1 MSYPGTSEKSKGDED
16 FKQMPR
22 RTEPVDPKILKDIRD
37 TLLQNDRDVAKKYN
51 KADLDAQIKMLYK
64 HDTVLPFAPINY
76 NEEKKGNTRA
86 DSNPA
91 NHRTGL
97 GQLFRYKTLDEAE
110 NAQHT
115 IKDGVNYNYL
125 ASSADR
131 DLESGLYDFSNRNE
145 NYDPEKAGLGGK
157 ATRKANKHRKSHK
170 SKKTR
175 KSRGVRKSKKA
186 RKTRK

>member
-1 MSYPGTSEKSKGDED
+1 MMSYPEASEESKDNED

-22 RTEPVDPKILKDIRD
+22 RTEPIDANMLRDIRD

-64 HDTVLPFAPINY
+64 HDTVLPFAPIYY
-76 NEEKKGNTRA
+76 NEEKKGETRV

-115 IKDGVNYNYL
+115 IKDGVNYNYPV
-125 ASSADR
+125 SSTDR
-131 DLESGLYDFSNRNE
+131 DLESGLYDVSKRDAK
-145 NYDPEKAGLGGK
+145 YDIEAGLGGK

-170 SKKTR
+170 SKKFR
-175 KSRGVRKSKKA
+175 KSRKVRKSKKS